1 MDDINIKC
9 YNCLLIIFIS
19 NLSGFN
25 KAERYLFSLNYKN
38 TYLFSNNI
46 FVNSND
52 EFKNRHLKNIK

>member
-19 NLSGFN
+19 NLSEFN

-38 TYLFSNNI
+38 KYLFSNNI
-46 FVNSND
+46 FINSND